1 MKDLFYGILSFLLI
15 ISIYVSVSSEKKFEN
30 KEFNNTVVVEKDKDY
45 FFGYQFGV
53 KYPNDSVG
61 WHRVYQ
67 IFYDKYNVGDT
78 IKCR

>member
-1 MKDLFYGILSFLLI
+1 MKELFYGIISFLLLI
-15 ISIYVSVSSEKKFEN
+15 TIYVAVSSEKKFES
-30 KEFNNTVVVEKDKDY
+30 KEFNNTVVVEKYNDY
-45 FFGYQFGV
+45 IFGYQYGV

-67 IFYDKYNVGDT
+67 IFYEKYNVGDT